1 MILINSHIASYK
13 QASYSNHNPTDERK
27 LLLNKREINKLIG
40 KMQRDGLTIV
50 PTKMYFKKGKAKIEL
65 AVAKGK
71 KHCMTKEQVK
81 KIGIG
86 IVTNQDILENQANRI
101 YLGIGSNLGNR
112 RYKIEQAK
120 YELSLR
126 NIRLVKSSNFYESL
140 SWPDESKPKYLNIV
154 LEVISD
160 LKPLELLKVSKDIEI
175 SLGRKKRYKNAP
187 RECDIDI
194 IDYKS
199 KKISQKINLPHPR
212 MHNRNF
218 VLFPLF
224 ELNKNWKH
232 PISKDHIKKLI
243 ISLPNRDIRS
253 IKQI

>member
-1 MILINSHIASYK
+1 MI
-13 QASYSNHNPTDERK
+13 
-27 LLLNKREINKLIG
+27 
-40 KMQRDGLTIV
+40 
-50 PTKMYFKKGKAKIEL
+50 
-65 AVAKGK
+65 
-71 KHCMTKEQVK
+71 
-81 KIGIG
+81 
-86 IVTNQDILENQANRI
+86 NQDILENQANRI
-101 YLGIGSNLGNR
+101 YIGIGSNLGNR
-112 RYKIEQAK
+112 RNNIEQAK
-120 YELSLR
+120 YELSSR

-140 SWPDESKPKYLNIV
+140 SWPDQSKPKYLNIV
-154 LEVISD
+154 LEVVSD

-175 SLGRKKRYKNAP
+175 SLGRKIRYKNSP

-194 IDYKS
+194 IDYKK
-199 KKISQKINLPHPR
+199 KKISQKIILPHPR

-232 PISKDHIKKLI
+232 PVSKDHIKKLI

>member
-1 MILINSHIASYK
+1 M
-13 QASYSNHNPTDERK
+13 
-27 LLLNKREINKLIG
+27 
-40 KMQRDGLTIV
+40 
-50 PTKMYFKKGKAKIEL
+50 
-65 AVAKGK
+65 
-71 KHCMTKEQVK
+71 
-81 KIGIG
+81 
-86 IVTNQDILENQANRI
+86 TNQDILENQANRI

-126 NIRLVKSSNFYESL
+126 NVRLIKSSNFYESL
-140 SWPDESKPKYLNIV
+140 SWPDENKPKYLNIV

-232 PISKDHIKKLI
+232 PKLKLNITKLLSKMGSNNL
-243 ISLPNRDIRS
+243 RS
-253 IKQI
+253 IKLI

>member
-1 MILINSHIASYK
+1 M
-13 QASYSNHNPTDERK
+13 
-27 LLLNKREINKLIG
+27 
-40 KMQRDGLTIV
+40 
-50 PTKMYFKKGKAKIEL
+50 
-65 AVAKGK
+65 
-71 KHCMTKEQVK
+71 
-81 KIGIG
+81 
-86 IVTNQDILENQANRI
+86 TNQDILENQANRI

-199 KKISQKINLPHPR
+199 KKISQKINLPH
-212 MHNRNF
+212 
-218 VLFPLF
+218 

>member
-1 MILINSHIASYK
+1 M
-13 QASYSNHNPTDERK
+13 
-27 LLLNKREINKLIG
+27 
-40 KMQRDGLTIV
+40 
-50 PTKMYFKKGKAKIEL
+50 
-65 AVAKGK
+65 
-71 KHCMTKEQVK
+71 
-81 KIGIG
+81 
-86 IVTNQDILENQANRI
+86 TNQDILENQANRI

-160 LKPLELLKVSKDIEI
+160 LKPLELLKASKDIEI
-175 SLGRKKRYKNAP
+175 SLGRKKSYKNAP

>member
-1 MILINSHIASYK
+1 MI
-13 QASYSNHNPTDERK
+13 K
-27 LLLNKREINKLIG
+27 LG
-40 KMQRDGLTIV
+40 
-50 PTKMYFKKGKAKIEL
+50 
-65 AVAKGK
+65 
-71 KHCMTKEQVK
+71 
-81 KIGIG
+81 
-86 IVTNQDILENQANRI
+86 ILENRVKSI

-112 RYKIEQAK
+112 ISNIQKAKFKLIQNNIKI
-120 YELSLR
+120 
-126 NIRLVKSSNFYESL
+126 IKSSNFYESL
-140 SWPDESKPKYLNIV
+140 SWPDQSKPKYLNIV

-194 IDYKS
+194 IDYKR

-243 ISLPNRDIRS
+243 KLLPNRDIRS

>member
-1 MILINSHIASYK
+1 M
-13 QASYSNHNPTDERK
+13 
-27 LLLNKREINKLIG
+27 
-40 KMQRDGLTIV
+40 
-50 PTKMYFKKGKAKIEL
+50 
-65 AVAKGK
+65 
-71 KHCMTKEQVK
+71 
-81 KIGIG
+81 
-86 IVTNQDILENQANRI
+86 
-101 YLGIGSNLGNR
+101 
-112 RYKIEQAK
+112 
-120 YELSLR
+120 R
-126 NIRLVKSSNFYESL
+126 NIRLIKSSNFYESL

>member
-1 MILINSHIASYK
+1 MI
-13 QASYSNHNPTDERK
+13 R
-27 LLLNKREINKLIG
+27 
-40 KMQRDGLTIV
+40 
-50 PTKMYFKKGKAKIEL
+50 
-65 AVAKGK
+65 
-71 KHCMTKEQVK
+71 
-81 KIGIG
+81 
-86 IVTNQDILENQANRI
+86 QDTLENQADGV

-112 RYKIEQAK
+112 KEKIEQAK
-120 YELSLR
+120 YELFLR
-126 NIRLVKSSNFYESL
+126 NIRIIKSSNFYETL

-154 LEVISD
+154 LKVISD
-160 LKPLELLKVSKDIEI
+160 LKPLKLLKICKEIEI
-175 SLGRKKRYKNAP
+175 NLGRKKRSKNAP

-199 KKISQKINLPHPR
+199 KKIFKKINLPHPR

-224 ELNKNWKH
+224 ELNKNWRH

-243 ISLPNRDIRS
+243 ISLPNKDIRS

>member
-1 MILINSHIASYK
+1 MIE
-13 QASYSNHNPTDERK
+13 QD
-27 LLLNKREINKLIG
+27 LLG
-40 KMQRDGLTIV
+40 K
-50 PTKMYFKKGKAKIEL
+50 
-65 AVAKGK
+65 
-71 KHCMTKEQVK
+71 QVK
-81 KIGIG
+81 T
-86 IVTNQDILENQANRI
+86 VF
-101 YLGIGSNLGNR
+101 LGIGSNLGERKKNIEKAKFELTQNR
-112 RYKIEQAK
+112 INVAM
-120 YELSLR
+120 
-126 NIRLVKSSNFYESL
+126 SSNFYESL
-140 SWPDESKPKYLNIV
+140 SWPNPCEPKFLNIV
-154 LEVISD
+154 LKIFTD
-160 LKPLELLKVSKDIEI
+160 LSPQKLLNICKKIEFK
-175 SLGRKKRYKNAP
+175 LGRRKSFKNAP

-232 PISKDHIKKLI
+232 PITKNHIKKLI

>member
-1 MILINSHIASYK
+1 M
-13 QASYSNHNPTDERK
+13 
-27 LLLNKREINKLIG
+27 
-40 KMQRDGLTIV
+40 
-50 PTKMYFKKGKAKIEL
+50 
-65 AVAKGK
+65 
-71 KHCMTKEQVK
+71 
-81 KIGIG
+81 
-86 IVTNQDILENQANRI
+86 TNQDILENQANRI

-120 YELSLR
+120 YELSLK

-212 MHNRNF
+212 MHSRKF
-218 VLFPLF
+218 VLYPM
-224 ELNKNWKH
+224 KKIAPNWKH
-232 PISKDHIKKLI
+232 PVYQKKIDSLITKIKSHQIIIKK
-243 ISLPNRDIRS
+243 
-253 IKQI
+253 

>member
-1 MILINSHIASYK
+1 MIKKRNEINANFLNNSEYK
-13 QASYSNHNPTDERK
+13 SQFLNGVDKNSVKRFFNRELSWISFNDRVLEEAGNSKVPLLERVRFLAISAENLDEFYSVRVAGLKELVRENLSRVSVDGLLPQEQIEKIEK
-27 LLLNKREINKLIG
+27 LTRSLMEKQQFIWKELLNELKNSGICILSKHDL
-40 KMQRDGLTIV
+40 LT
-50 PTKMYFKKGKAKIEL
+50 
-65 AVAKGK
+65 
-71 KHCMTKEQVK
+71 
-81 KIGIG
+81 
-86 IVTNQDILENQANRI
+86 
-101 YLGIGSNLGNR
+101 
-112 RYKIEQAK
+112 
-120 YELSLR
+120 
-126 NIRLVKSSNFYESL
+126 
-140 SWPDESKPKYLNIV
+140 
-154 LEVISD
+154 SD
-160 LKPLELLKVSKDIEI
+160 LKPLELLKASKDIEI